1 MNSIPDAALAVIRA
15 ALEDAHLL
23 HETDPLAATRVV
35 AYLISSGYRIAPDA
49 DDGQP
54 AAA

>member
-1 MNSIPDAALAVIRA
+1 MPGIPDAALSVIRA
-15 ALEDAHLL
+15 ALEDARLL
-23 HETDPLAATRVV
+23 DEDHDASSRRV
-35 AYLISSGYRIAPDA
+35 AQYLISNGYRIAPDA